1 MKTNFEHIKQSGFKA
16 PDGYFESLEESVFNK
31 LNASSNLDSLKNTGF
46 NVPDHYFSTIEANV
60 LDALKKDQKEVKVI
74 HIFSKRNVLYYSGIA
89 AAIVLMISI
98 FTPNSEF
105 SFDSIETELVESYI
119 ATQNINASD
128 LASLWN
134 ETDFSD
140 VTFDDYEFLNET
152 VEDYIFN
159 DATIEDLLIE

>member
-16 PDGYFESLEESVFNK
+16 PDGYFDNLEESVFSK
-31 LNASSNLDSLKNTGF
+31 LNASSNLDALKSTGFKVPDYYFSTVEDKVLESLKN
-46 NVPDHYFSTIEANV
+46 
-60 LDALKKDQKEVKVI
+60 DQKEVNVI

-98 FTPNSEF
+98 FTPDAKF

-128 LASLWN
+128 LATLWN
-134 ETDFSD
+134 ETDFND
-140 VTFDDYEFLNET
+140 VVFDDYEFLNET
-152 VEDYIFN
+152 VEDYIFD